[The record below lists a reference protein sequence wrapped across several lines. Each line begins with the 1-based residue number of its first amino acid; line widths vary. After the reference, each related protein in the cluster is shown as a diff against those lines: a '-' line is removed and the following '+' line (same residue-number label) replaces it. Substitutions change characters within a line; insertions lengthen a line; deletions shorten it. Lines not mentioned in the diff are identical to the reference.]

1 MIDLD
6 ELARSIGAA
15 VVPSEG
21 TCSASTGVAVADVEH
36 DSRLVERGSLFA
48 CIRGSSADGHDYAFD
63 AVRRGAVALLVEE
76 AMPSP
81 VPNLVVPS
89 VRAALGPAAAAVHRH
104 PSRRLDLVGVT
115 GTNGKTTTVR
125 LLAAILTSA
134 GRTTDEMG
142 TLTGARTTPEA
153 TDVQR
158 RLAGAVDRG
167 RRAVAMEVSS
177 HALDQGRV
185 DGCRFRVAAFT
196 NLGHD
201 HLDYHGTMEAYFAA
215 KARLFTPEMSERGVV
230 WMGSPAGRRLAATAS
245 IPLTEV
251 EPGAVEVLEF
261 GPGSSRFVWRDRTVE
276 APLGGRFNI
285 DNAVLAAETA
295 VALGLT
301 PAVVAGAL
309 VTAGPVPGRFEIV
322 DVGQDFTVIVD
333 YAHTPEG
340 LEAVLGAARAIAE
353 QGLTVVFGA
362 GGERDRRK
370 RPLMGASAAA
380 ADRIVITTDNPRS
393 EDPGRIANEITAGL
407 DRLPDLVEKDRHLA
421 IRHAIATAGPGDV
434 VVIAG
439 KGHEKTQT
447 IGDQVFDF
455 DDCTIVRDELARRVA
470 PPR

>member
-76 AMPSP
+76 TMPSP

-177 HALDQGRV
+177 HALDQG
-185 DGCRFRVAAFT
+185 
-196 NLGHD
+196 
-201 HLDYHGTMEAYFAA
+201 
-215 KARLFTPEMSERGVV
+215 S
-230 WMGSPAGRRLAATAS
+230 GRRL
-245 IPLTEV
+245 PV
-251 EPGAVEVLEF
+251 P
-261 GPGSSRFVWRDRTVE
+261 
-276 APLGGRFNI
+276 GGRFHEPGPRSSRLPRH
-285 DNAVLAAETA
+285 DGSLLRGQGSSLHAGDERPRRRLDGFARGSS
-295 VALGLT
+295 LG
-301 PAVVAGAL
+301 
-309 VTAGPVPGRFEIV
+309 R
-322 DVGQDFTVIVD
+322 
-333 YAHTPEG
+333 
-340 LEAVLGAARAIAE
+340 
-353 QGLTVVFGA
+353 
-362 GGERDRRK
+362 
-370 RPLMGASAAA
+370 
-380 ADRIVITTDNPRS
+380 NPR
-393 EDPGRIANEITAGL
+393 PY
-407 DRLPDLVEKDRHLA
+407 P
-421 IRHAIATAGPGDV
+421 
-434 VVIAG
+434 
-439 KGHEKTQT
+439 
-447 IGDQVFDF
+447 
-455 DDCTIVRDELARRVA
+455 
-470 PPR
+470 

>member
-1 MIDLD
+1 
-6 ELARSIGAA
+6 
-15 VVPSEG
+15 
-21 TCSASTGVAVADVEH
+21 
-36 DSRLVERGSLFA
+36 
-48 CIRGSSADGHDYAFD
+48 
-63 AVRRGAVALLVEE
+63 
-76 AMPSP
+76 
-81 VPNLVVPS
+81 
-89 VRAALGPAAAAVHRH
+89 
-104 PSRRLDLVGVT
+104 
-115 GTNGKTTTVR
+115 
-125 LLAAILTSA
+125 
-134 GRTTDEMG
+134 MG

-215 KARLFTPEMSERGVV
+215 KARLFTPEISDRGVV

-301 PAVVAGAL
+301 TP
-309 VTAGPVPGRFEIV
+309 PSWPGRWS
-322 DVGQDFTVIVD
+322 Q
-333 YAHTPEG
+333 
-340 LEAVLGAARAIAE
+340 
-353 QGLTVVFGA
+353 
-362 GGERDRRK
+362 
-370 RPLMGASAAA
+370 
-380 ADRIVITTDNPRS
+380 
-393 EDPGRIANEITAGL
+393 PGRYQGVS
-407 DRLPDLVEKDRHLA
+407 RSSMS
-421 IRHAIATAGPGDV
+421 
-434 VVIAG
+434 
-439 KGHEKTQT
+439 
-447 IGDQVFDF
+447 
-455 DDCTIVRDELARRVA
+455 ARISR
-470 PPR
+470 